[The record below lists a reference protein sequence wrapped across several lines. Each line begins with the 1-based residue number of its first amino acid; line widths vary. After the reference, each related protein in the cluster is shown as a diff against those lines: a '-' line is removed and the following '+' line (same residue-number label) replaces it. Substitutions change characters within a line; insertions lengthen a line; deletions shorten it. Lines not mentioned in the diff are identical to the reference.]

1 MKGNYNET
9 LSLIPKKKSAP
20 NYSESKYQLKQSAS
34 PSLKSSRLPPQTW
47 GPKKKQQKKRDED
60 QQPLESPPDGSNMAL
75 MLIWPLFLAGACIL
89 TRLRRLWECA
99 VVARRARRRRSGS
112 RSVASRPCGRGGER
126 RDGSKRKNCGSECR
140 VARNRERLL
149 ARCFASTGH
158 SSASSVQ
165 ISAAVFGRKER
176 KNTHNKH
183 LPTANG
189 RRSPPAGEALAAF
202 PTRGPTRPRHAGWS
216 QHGDSFFISKHRNVL
231 WCIKHV
237 RNTELGN

>member
-47 GPKKKQQKKRDED
+47 GPKKKQKKKRDED

-75 MLIWPLFLAGACIL
+75 MLIWPLFFG
-89 TRLRRLWECA
+89 RRVHSYPVEATLGMCSCGEKSES
-99 VVARRARRRRSGS
+99 ARRRRRSGS

-165 ISAAVFGRKER
+165 IDLYPPCYEVSKSQER
-176 KNTHNKH
+176 
-183 LPTANG
+183 P
-189 RRSPPAGEALAAF
+189 
-202 PTRGPTRPRHAGWS
+202 
-216 QHGDSFFISKHRNVL
+216 
-231 WCIKHV
+231 CM
-237 RNTELGN
+237 